1 MSVANT
7 RITDLF
13 YQLLDLS
20 EAEKTKYLKE
30 LKAHQVDLYDKVYP
44 FICTSE
50 LEPITHLFGVGAL
63 QATNKKATYSDTY
76 IDKYHLS
83 YEIGRGGIG
92 VVYAATRVDKTFHQ
106 NLAIK
111 LIQPTLS
118 HLIDKEY
125 LFHEAQALATLNHPY
140 ITKVMDGGTHEGS
153 VYIVMEHIKGYT
165 LSEYLA
171 TYALNKT
178 KKLNLFLK
186 ICAAISHAHKH
197 QVLHTDLKPENIL
210 IDCEG
215 HPKILDFNLMRGISD
230 QLSAFPITINAYSH
244 DYASPEQINGSP
256 PTVQCDIY
264 ALGKILTFMFPKLPI
279 SQGDLRCIIQ
289 KATRRHALL
298 RYSSTNELYNDI
310 KQLLACRP
318 ITAHQD
324 QPFYSALKLCQR
336 HPIQCALSA
345 VLISCGVGLYA
356 PLIKKNQQLQIEK
369 RASERV
375 TKQFVRTLSQIKE
388 SHKTKASI
396 NAVLKHTHKAV
407 LGDPDIP
414 TKTKAKLLQIITP
427 QAVRSESK
435 KGNC

>member
-7 RITDLF
+7 HITDLF

-30 LKAHQVDLYDKVYP
+30 LKSHQVELYNKIYP
-44 FICTSE
+44 LLCTSA
-50 LEPITHLFGVGAL
+50 LEPLTHIFGVSAL
-63 QATNKKATYSDTY
+63 QATDKKANFSDTC

-106 NLAIK
+106 DLAIK
-111 LIQPTLS
+111 LIQPALS

-125 LFHEAQALATLNHPY
+125 LFQEAQALATLNHPY
-140 ITKVMDGGTHEGS
+140 ITKVIDGGTHEGS
-153 VYIVMEHIKGYT
+153 VYIVMEHIKGCT
-165 LSEYLA
+165 LNEYLA
-171 TYALNKT
+171 TYTLSYP

-186 ICAAISHAHKH
+186 ICSAISHAHKH

-215 HPKILDFNLMRGISD
+215 SPKILDFNLMRGISD
-230 QLSAFPITINAYSH
+230 QLSAHPLTINAYSH
-244 DYASPEQINGSP
+244 DYASPEQISGSP
-256 PTVQCDIY
+256 PTVRCDIY
-264 ALGKILTFMFPKLPI
+264 ALGKVLSFMFPKLPI
-279 SQGDLRCIIQ
+279 SQGDLNCIIQ
-289 KATRRHALL
+289 KATRSHALL

-310 KQLLACRP
+310 TQLIACRP
-318 ITAHQD
+318 ISAYQD

-336 HPIQCALSA
+336 RPIQCALST
-345 VLISCGVGLYA
+345 VLIWCGVGFYT
-356 PLIKKNQQLQIEK
+356 PLIKKNQQLQVEK

-375 TKQFVRTLSQIKE
+375 TRQFVRTLSQIKE
-388 SHKTKASI
+388 SPKSKASI
-396 NAVLKHTHKAV
+396 NTVLKHTHKAV
-407 LGDPDIP
+407 LGDPGIP
-414 TKTKAKLLQIITP
+414 TKTKMKLLRIIAPHTT
-427 QAVRSESK
+427 RTEST

>member
-7 RITDLF
+7 HITDLF

-20 EAEKTKYLKE
+20 EVEKTKYLKE
-30 LKAHQVDLYDKVYP
+30 LKTHQVELYDKIYP
-44 FICTSE
+44 FICTSK
-50 LEPITHLFGVGAL
+50 LEPITRIFGVGAL
-63 QATNKKATYSDTY
+63 QSTNKKANLSDTY

-125 LFHEAQALATLNHPY
+125 LFHEAQALATLNHPN
-140 ITKVMDGGTHEGS
+140 ITKVMDGGTYEGS
-153 VYIVMEHIKGYT
+153 VYIVMEHIKGCT
-165 LSEYLA
+165 LNEYLA
-171 TYALNKT
+171 TYSLNKT
-178 KKLNLFLK
+178 KKLSLFLK
-186 ICAAISHAHKH
+186 ICSAISHAHKH

-310 KQLLACRP
+310 KQIIACRP
-318 ITAHQD
+318 ITAYQD

-336 HPIQCALSA
+336 RPVQCALST
-345 VLISCGVGLYA
+345 VLIWCGVGFYT
-356 PLIKKNQQLQIEK
+356 PLIKKSQQLQIEK

-375 TKQFVRTLSQIKE
+375 TKQFVRTLSLIKE
-388 SHKTKASI
+388 SPKSKASI
-396 NAVLKHTHKAV
+396 NTVLKHTHKAV
-407 LGDPDIP
+407 LGDPGIP
-414 TKTKAKLLQIITP
+414 TKTKKKLLRIISPRTIR
-427 QAVRSESK
+427 AEST